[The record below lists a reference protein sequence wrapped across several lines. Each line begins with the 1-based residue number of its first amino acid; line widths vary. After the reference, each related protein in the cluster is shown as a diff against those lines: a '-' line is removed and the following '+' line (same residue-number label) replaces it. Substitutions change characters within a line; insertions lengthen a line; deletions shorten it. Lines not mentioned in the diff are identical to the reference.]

1 MNNMKRNIE
10 IIKLSTKD
18 LFNFMPKIIVTKVL
32 LVIIYSIFSIVNISL
47 LANLIDLVGI
57 LLNNSTVKKELIII
71 TAEYICSYVILQGI
85 SIFLY
90 YIDNILILPKTE
102 LFHHKLSNHLTK
114 ISLEATHNPEIQ
126 NLFWRAKDAVY
137 QDRMISVFMTVF
149 NIIPIIIQLV
159 GTIIIL
165 CKYSIVLV
173 LIAIISIIPSTFIS
187 FLIGKKEYKHSVEHT
202 KENRFFLYLWE
213 IMTKKESIRENQIF
227 NFMDYIKEIFK
238 KTHKKIQKDNKK
250 LLIKKDI
257 ANIVSEGIKI
267 LCHIGALFFIISL
280 VHKKEISIGM
290 FAACIGLF
298 TNMQGVAT
306 QLFSYFSQVDNVCKY
321 SNDYYSFFD
330 LPIDENKIEHNIE
343 KNKLIELKNVY
354 YTYNGTNS
362 FALNDISMEI
372 KKGEFIV
379 IVGEN
384 GSGKTTLSKVIM
396 GLYNPSHGTI
406 NVNENDTSNFSK
418 DNYYKNISVSLQNF
432 EKYAISLIDNVRV
445 SDIMKPVDNIEQVF
459 EKYDIIN
466 IKNRLGSF
474 DAMLGIEF
482 GDADLSGGEWQKVA
496 LARTMYKTS
505 EIIILDEPTSAIDP
519 LLEYDLLNQYI
530 NAKDNH
536 TCIIISHR
544 VGICKK
550 ADKIFVMDKGKI
562 VEQGTHTELI
572 EKKGKYFNLWDAQAK
587 WYN

>member
-1 MNNMKRNIE
+1 MKKNIE

-18 LFNFMPKIIVTKVL
+18 LFNFMPKIIISKVL
-32 LVIIYSIFSIVNISL
+32 LVIIYSVFSILNISL

-57 LLNNSTVKKELIII
+57 LLTNLAVKKELIII
-71 TAEYICSYVILQGI
+71 TTEYICSYIILQGI
-85 SIFLY
+85 SIILY

-126 NLFWRAKDAVY
+126 NLFWRAKDAIY
-137 QDRMISVFMTVF
+137 QDRMMSVFMTTF

-165 CKYSIVLV
+165 CKYSIILV
-173 LIAIISIIPSTFIS
+173 LIAIISIIPSTLIS

-213 IMTKKESIRENQIF
+213 IMTKKESIRENRIF
-227 NFMDYIKEIFK
+227 NFIDYIKEIFK

-257 ANIVSEGIKI
+257 ANIISEGIKI

-330 LPIDENKIEHNIE
+330 LPIEENKIGHEIE
-343 KNKLIELKNVY
+343 ENKLIKLTNVF
-354 YTYNGTNS
+354 YTYNGTNN
-362 FALNDISMEI
+362 FALNDVSMEI

-396 GLYNPSHGTI
+396 GLYSPSQGIVNI
-406 NVNENDTSNFSK
+406 NNDINSFSK
-418 DNYYKNISVSLQNF
+418 ENYYQNISVSLQNF
-432 EKYAISLIDNVRV
+432 EKYAISLIDNVTI
-445 SDIMKPVDNIEQVF
+445 SDINKPVQNIEKIF
-459 EKYDIIN
+459 EENDIIN
-466 IKNRLGSF
+466 IKNRLGSY

-482 GDADLSGGEWQKVA
+482 GDVDLSGGEWQKVA
-496 LARTMYKTS
+496 LARATYKAS
-505 EIIILDEPTSAIDP
+505 KIIILDEPTSAIDP

-530 NAKDNH
+530 NAKKDH

-572 EKKGKYFNLWDAQAK
+572 VKKGKYFNLWDAQAK